1 MYIIKVL
8 GVKIKLNLLFL
19 VVILVFGYF
28 HLLDKAIITF
38 GSAFLHELTHVA
50 VAKSNDIG
58 IDEVELL
65 PFGGVAKYND
75 LLELDPEVE
84 IKTAIAGPFC
94 NLFLAVVMVICLRYS
109 FFKIEWGLF
118 FIKTNFV
125 IAFFNLFPALPL
137 DGGRIFRAFKTM
149 ELGFRQATK
158 LTIQLSKYLAIAIG
172 ILALIGIWLGY
183 FNIILLIIAFF
194 IYTSTSKENRNNI
207 YVLMRYLTRK
217 KRQLK
222 ERKILRNEELV
233 VIETTKIKDIIEK
246 FKPKFFHTIVVVD
259 NNLNIIVTL
268 TEEEIITALLERGIN
283 SQIKELI

>member
-19 VVILVFGYF
+19 VVIIIFGYF
-28 HLLDKAIITF
+28 RLLDKAIITF
-38 GSAFLHELTHVA
+38 SSAFLHELTHVA
-50 VAKSNDIG
+50 VAKSYGIG

-75 LLELDPEVE
+75 LLELEPRVE
-84 IKTAIAGPFC
+84 IKTAIAGPLC
-94 NLFLAVVMVICLRYS
+94 NLFLAVVIAICFRNSL
-109 FFKIEWGLF
+109 FNTNWGLF
-118 FIKTNFV
+118 FIKTNLV
-125 IAFFNLFPALPL
+125 IAIFNLFPALPL
-137 DGGRIFRAFKTM
+137 DGGRIFRAFKTRQ
-149 ELGFRQATK
+149 LGFRQATK
-158 LTIQLSKYLAIAIG
+158 LTIQLSKYLAIAVG
-172 ILALIGIWLGY
+172 MLALVGLWFGY
-183 FNIILLIIAFF
+183 FNIMLLIIAFF

-207 YVLMRYLTRK
+207 YVLMRYLTQK

-246 FKPKFFHTIVVVD
+246 FKPKSFHTIIVVD
-259 NNLNIIVTL
+259 NDLNIIATL
-268 TEEEIITALLERGIN
+268 TEEEVITALLEQGIN